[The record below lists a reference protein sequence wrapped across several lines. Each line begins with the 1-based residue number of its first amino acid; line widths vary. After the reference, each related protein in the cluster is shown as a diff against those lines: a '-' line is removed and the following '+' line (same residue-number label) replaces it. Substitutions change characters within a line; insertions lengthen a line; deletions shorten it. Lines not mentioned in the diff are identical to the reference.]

1 MRGFALSD
9 SLMAL
14 AIVSLLLVVML
25 SRGPDLEAREAERR
39 IEAQMFDNANAALVL
54 SQTLDQTGSWVLFDR
69 GQAVALPSDRFRYLN
84 QIIALF
90 PDAPYRLELHVIAVS
105 ADRYTSTVQLYRDDE
120 LMFDEEITWSSK
132 QAS

>member
-39 IEAQMFDNANAALVL
+39 IEAQMFDTANAALVL

-69 GQAVALPSDRFRYLN
+69 GQAVALPSDRFQYLN

-105 ADRYTSTVQLYRDDE
+105 TDRYTSKVQLYRDDE

>member
-1 MRGFALSD
+1 
-9 SLMAL
+9 MAL

-39 IEAQMFDNANAALVL
+39 IEAQMFDTANAALVL

-69 GQAVALPSDRFRYLN
+69 GQAVALPSDRFQYLN
-84 QIIALF
+84 QINALF
-90 PDAPYRLELHVIAVS
+90 HDAPYRLELHVIAVS
-105 ADRYTSTVQLYRDDE
+105 TDQYTSTVQFYRVDE
-120 LMFDEEITWSSK
+120 LMLDEEITWSSK

>member
-39 IEAQMFDNANAALVL
+39 IEAQMFDTANAALVL

-69 GQAVALPSDRFRYLN
+69 GQAVALPSDRFQYLN
-84 QIIALF
+84 QIIAPF
-90 PDAPYRLELHVIAVS
+90 PDAPYRLELRVIAVS
-105 ADRYTSTVQLYRDDE
+105 TDRYTSTVQLYRDDE

>member
-39 IEAQMFDNANAALVL
+39 IEAQMFDTANAALVL

-69 GQAVALPSDRFRYLN
+69 GQAVALLSDRFQYLN
-84 QIIALF
+84 QIIAPF
-90 PDAPYRLELHVIAVS
+90 PDAPYRLELYVIAVS
-105 ADRYTSTVQLYRDDE
+105 TDRYTSTVQLYRDDE

>member
-1 MRGFALSD
+1 
-9 SLMAL
+9 MAL

-39 IEAQMFDNANAALVL
+39 IEAQMFDTANAALVL

-90 PDAPYRLELHVIAVS
+90 PDALYRLELHVIAVS

>member
-9 SLMAL
+9 SLMAM

-54 SQTLDQTGSWVLFDR
+54 GQTLDQTVSGSVMLVGR
-69 GQAVALPSDRFRYLN
+69 
-84 QIIALF
+84 
-90 PDAPYRLELHVIAVS
+90 
-105 ADRYTSTVQLYRDDE
+105 
-120 LMFDEEITWSSK
+120 
-132 QAS
+132 

>member
-39 IEAQMFDNANAALVL
+39 IEAQMFDTANAALVL

-69 GQAVALPSDRFRYLN
+69 GQAVALPSDRFQYLN
-84 QIIALF
+84 QIIARF
-90 PDAPYRLELHVIAVS
+90 PDAPYRLELRVIAVS
-105 ADRYTSTVQLYRDDE
+105 TDRYTSTVQLYRDDE
-120 LMFDEEITWSSK
+120 LMFDEEIIWSSK

>member
-39 IEAQMFDNANAALVL
+39 IEAQMFDMANAALVL

-69 GQAVALPSDRFRYLN
+69 GQAVALPSDRFQYLN
-84 QIIALF
+84 QIITRF
-90 PDAPYRLELHVIAVS
+90 PDAPYRLELRVIAVS
-105 ADRYTSTVQLYRDDE
+105 TDRYTSTVQLYRDDE